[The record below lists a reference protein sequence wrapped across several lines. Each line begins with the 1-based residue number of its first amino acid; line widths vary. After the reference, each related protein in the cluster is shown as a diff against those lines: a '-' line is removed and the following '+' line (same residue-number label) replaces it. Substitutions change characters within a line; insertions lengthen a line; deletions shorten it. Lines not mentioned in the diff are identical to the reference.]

1 MPDLPATP
9 NSNPRRVSFQAAI
22 SSGVPILG
30 EGSMYERLR
39 RDPAVEFDPHIA
51 HAGLIYDPASARV
64 MEETHREY
72 LDIGQKYGLPMVA
85 ATATWRANAER
96 ISQSRFRNKAVNQD
110 NVAFMRDICASY
122 GASAAPIFID
132 AIVGPK
138 GDAYRPQ
145 EAPGRVEAERFH
157 AYQIEALAETD
168 VDQLI
173 AMTLPAFD
181 EAFALAT
188 LMAQTTKPYMLSF
201 VIRKNGRLLDGTP
214 FRQVIQEIDATVA
227 RPPAGYGVNCVHPRV
242 FAAGLQAQ
250 GIIGTSLAERIF
262 GLCANTSAREPEELD
277 GLDDLDTEEPE
288 AFATSMWETYAS
300 AGSKYLGGCCG
311 TTTAHIEAIARKWS
325 SQDQD

>member
-1 MPDLPATP
+1 MANPPATTDSSAHP
-9 NSNPRRVSFQAAI
+9 VSMQAVTG
-22 SSGVPILG
+22 SGLPILG

-39 RDPAVEFDPHIA
+39 RDPTVEFDPHIS
-51 HAGLIYDPASARV
+51 HACLIYDPASVRV
-64 MEETHREY
+64 LEQTHREY
-72 LDIGQKYGLPMVA
+72 LDIGQRYGLPMLVS
-85 ATATWRANAER
+85 TATWRANTER
-96 ISQSRFRNKAVNQD
+96 ISQSRYRNTAVNQD
-110 NVAFMRDICASY
+110 NVTFMRDLRASY
-122 GASAAPIFID
+122 GVAAAPIFIE

-145 EAPGRVEAERFH
+145 EAPGRVQAQRVH
-157 AYQIEALAETD
+157 AYQVNALAETN

-188 LMAQTTKPYMLSF
+188 LMAQTLKPYMLSF

-214 FRQVIQEIDATVA
+214 LRRVIEEIDAAVD
-227 RPPAGYGVNCVHPRV
+227 RPPTGYAVNCVHPSV
-242 FAAGLQAQ
+242 FAAGLKAQ

-277 GLDDLDTEEPE
+277 GREDLDTEEPE
-288 AFATSMWETYAS
+288 SFANSMWETYTS

-311 TTTAHIEAIARKWS
+311 TSTAHMEAIARRWA
-325 SQDQD
+325 SQNKG